1 MKQTSFLRLQK
12 NIGMTRITSHVIDYI
27 ETMGQKKIIQTK
39 ILHGEVF
46 TILTFDLSTG
56 SKSLT
61 QSRLGQEI
69 HVKHFSF
76 FRLLCLQNTSF
87 ETSIIKTRGCF
98 HKL

>member
-46 TILTFDLSTG
+46 TILTFNLSTG
-56 SKSLT
+56 SKSLHSKSAWPRNPCET
-61 QSRLGQEI
+61 FFLLPFI
-69 HVKHFSF
+69 MFAKHKF
-76 FRLLCLQNTSF
+76 
-87 ETSIIKTRGCF
+87 
-98 HKL
+98 